1 MTQSRQFRLTLATS
15 VGCLFLRTGKSAP
28 TWNWVAAHYRETF
41 MNRAI
46 FGLAAILA
54 AGSAGACF
62 ADNLLADPKFTETT
76 LGFDV
81 KGRYSNFTFTVT
93 GPAGFS
99 TREFSRTSA
108 PSLDIRKFND
118 LPDGVYIYQLSAATD
133 EKIRTYTPPDNNGRE
148 GRPAGTMLKAA
159 S

>member
-1 MTQSRQFRLTLATS
+1 
-15 VGCLFLRTGKSAP
+15 
-28 TWNWVAAHYRETF
+28 

-99 TREFSRTSA
+99 TQEFSRTSA

-148 GRPAGTMLKAA
+148 GTPALTVLKAA
-159 S
+159 SLTGSFLLTRGANTTREALQPRPPRPTRERK